1 MRRGDWYQTDK
12 IVQKVCVH
20 FTYQWAACVMRL
32 VSCRATQDVFRPLRS
47 RISTQKGR

>member
-20 FTYQWAACVMRL
+20 FRYSWAACVSAMQ
-32 VSCRATQDVFRPLRS
+32 SNSVFRNLDSIGPLDMQRN
-47 RISTQKGR
+47 